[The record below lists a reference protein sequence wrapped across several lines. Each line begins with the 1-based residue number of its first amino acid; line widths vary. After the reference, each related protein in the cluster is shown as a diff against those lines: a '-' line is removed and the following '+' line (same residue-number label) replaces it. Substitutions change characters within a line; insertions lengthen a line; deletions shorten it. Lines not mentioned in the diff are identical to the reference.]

1 MELYKTMQEDVNND
15 IFLTPV
21 MDEASLRCKHN
32 NMPIHLPILKTT
44 LLSASFHTS
53 HDFRE
58 NSVIISVR
66 ILFYLDK
73 LWKLLVMEWLK
84 YFEAA
89 P

>member
-1 MELYKTMQEDVNND
+1 MLLCVLLKGG
-15 IFLTPV
+15 I
-21 MDEASLRCKHN
+21 SLAK
-32 NMPIHLPILKTT
+32 LLGDILKVIIYTMI
-44 LLSASFHTS
+44 LSASFHTS